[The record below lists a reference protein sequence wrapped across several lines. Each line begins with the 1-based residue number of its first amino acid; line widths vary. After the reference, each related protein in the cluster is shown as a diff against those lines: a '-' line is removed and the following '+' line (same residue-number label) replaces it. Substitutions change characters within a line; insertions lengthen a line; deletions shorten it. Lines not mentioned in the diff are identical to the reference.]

1 MGTKT
6 KKIKKRKEKSI
17 IPGFGLSLGYTT
29 FYLGILLILP
39 LAAIIYSAFG
49 NGWKE
54 FWEVVT
60 SERVV
65 VSYILSFKTALIS
78 ATVNAV
84 FGTIIA
90 WVLVRYTFP
99 FKKVLDS
106 MVDLPF
112 ALPTAVAGI
121 SLTSLFAANGWIG
134 QYLTKININ
143 VVNNPT
149 GIVIALVFIGF
160 PFVVRNVQPVL
171 QEFEK
176 EVEEAASSLGANR
189 FQIFKKIIFPNIFPA
204 ILTGFTLSF
213 ARAIGEYGSV
223 IFISGNLPYKT
234 EITPLLIM
242 SKLDQF
248 KYGDAAAI
256 SVSLL
261 GISFIMLFVLN
272 GIQYLNNRK
281 NAR

>member
-1 MGTKT
+1 M
-6 KKIKKRKEKSI
+6 
-17 IPGFGLSLGYTT
+17 
-29 FYLGILLILP
+29 
-39 LAAIIYSAFG
+39 
-49 NGWKE
+49 
-54 FWEVVT
+54 
-60 SERVV
+60 
-65 VSYILSFKTALIS
+65 SFKTALIS

-84 FGTIIA
+84 FGTILA

-99 FKKVLDS
+99 FKKVLDA
-106 MVDLPF
+106 MVDIPF

-121 SLTSLFAANGWIG
+121 SLTSLFAANGWLG

-143 VVNNPT
+143 VVNSPT
-149 GIVIALVFIGF
+149 GIVIALIFIGF

-189 FQIFKKIIFPNIFPA
+189 FQIFRRIIFPNIFPA

-256 SVSLL
+256 AVTLL
-261 GISFIMLFVLN
+261 GISFIMLYVLN